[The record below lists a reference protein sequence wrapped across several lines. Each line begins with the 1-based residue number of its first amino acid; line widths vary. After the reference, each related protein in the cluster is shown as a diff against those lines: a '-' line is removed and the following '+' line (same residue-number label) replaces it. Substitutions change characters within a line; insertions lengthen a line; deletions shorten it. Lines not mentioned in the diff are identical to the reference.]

1 MKTNLCSRYIEEIA
15 ANAADAGALSAEAR
29 EHLRGCAA
37 CRAKADELRAVAAIH
52 MEAAA
57 NLPEPKR
64 RPVQPITYRLERV
77 MMEDAAEPRRTFA
90 IPLRPIVAGLIALLL
105 LAAVLF
111 SSRGPRKLPVVEPIA
126 TRELPETVAS
136 TGPVEPTILALR
148 NEVQKGREQI
158 LASMPISSG
167 MQHYR
172 LKDVESE
179 LGN

>member
-1 MKTNLCSRYIEEIA
+1 MKTDLCSRYIGEIT
-15 ANAADAGALSAEAR
+15 ANAVDAGPLSAEGR
-29 EHLRGCAA
+29 QHLRGCID
-37 CRAKADELRAVAAIH
+37 CQAKANELGTVAAIH

-64 RPVQPITYRLERV
+64 RPGTRWLKRA
-77 MMEDAAEPRRTFA
+77 MENAAEPQRAFA

-105 LAAVLF
+105 LAAVLI
-111 SSRGPRKLPVVEPIA
+111 SSRESRKLPTAKPTA
-126 TRELPETVAS
+126 TRESPETVTSA
-136 TGPVEPTILALR
+136 GPIEPTILALR